1 VFWHPKGVVSHPGSG
16 KDLVLALDYHGS
28 SWGFSQSIQLGWA
41 SYRNCVL
48 LLTQWTPLAVHCA
61 QTTLAAYMLQ
71 CRTQLDPAPLV
82 VIASSDSDM
91 QQLLD
96 EHTYWL
102 ELQQVSAG
110 AQGWL
115 GWGGVHGSRWPGWG
129 YDERVGWGQLHIAS
143 KPVLVDSMNVGQL
156 TTTW

>member
-1 VFWHPKGVVSHPGSG
+1 M
-16 KDLVLALDYHGS
+16 DALA
-28 SWGFSQSIQLGWA
+28 
-41 SYRNCVL
+41 
-48 LLTQWTPLAVHCA
+48 LAVHCA
-61 QTTLAAYMLQ
+61 QTTLAACMLQ

-102 ELQQVSAG
+102 ELQQVSGG

-129 YDERVGWGQLHIAS
+129 YGQTVGWGQVHMAS
-143 KPVLVDSMNVGQL
+143 RLG
-156 TTTW
+156 